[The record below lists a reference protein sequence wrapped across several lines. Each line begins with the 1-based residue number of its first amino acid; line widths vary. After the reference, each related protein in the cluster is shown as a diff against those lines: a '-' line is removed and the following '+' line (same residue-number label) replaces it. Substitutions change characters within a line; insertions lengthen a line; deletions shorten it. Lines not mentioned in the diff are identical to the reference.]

1 MNTKFLLAFSLILIT
16 GSSVFAQT
24 GGQEAKTG
32 GQEAKQQQPA
42 GAAGGQVPK
51 MKLGIID
58 VLAFREKIG
67 ELKAK
72 YEKLQ
77 AEFAPRA
84 QQLEAMQTKLS
95 AQEKTLAD
103 NKSMTPQQVSKLT
116 EEFEIG
122 KKEYQRS
129 VEDSQTLARRR
140 EEEETKAIYE
150 KLQKFM
156 DQYCAKNGITL
167 VFDARR
173 LQDTNIV
180 VYAAA
185 NANVTE
191 DFVKEYNLANPFKP
205 QATAPAT
212 KPSVPKPD

>member
-1 MNTKFLLAFSLILIT
+1 MNIKFLLTFSLILIA

-24 GGQEAKTG
+24 GGQET
-32 GQEAKQQQPA
+32 KQQPPA

-51 MKLGIID
+51 MKLAIID
-58 VLAFREKIG
+58 VLAFREKVA

-84 QQLEAMQTKLS
+84 QQLEAMQSKLS
-95 AQEKTLAD
+95 AQEKTLAE

-122 KKEYQRS
+122 KKEYQRT
-129 VEDSQTLARRR
+129 VEDSQVLARKR
-140 EEEETKAIYE
+140 EEEETRAIYE

-173 LQDTNIV
+173 LQDTNII

-191 DFVKEYNLANPFKP
+191 DFVKEYNNANPYKA
-205 QATAPAT
+205 QASAPAP
-212 KPSVPKPD
+212 KPTVPKPN